1 MRTSRKV
8 PAGGALPPHPTL
20 SRYYARNEDR
30 PDYVR
35 RLFDGAAR
43 DYDRIEG
50 NMAIGWGRRYRRE
63 ALLRAGLSEG
73 MQVLDVA
80 IGTGLVARE
89 AARLTGDRRR
99 VIGLDPSAGML
110 AEARRQ
116 LGVHG
121 VLGLGEQLP
130 WRDGSFDF
138 LSMGYALRHLS
149 DLTVALREF
158 WRVLKP
164 GGAVC
169 VLELTRPQNRAGY
182 AALRFYLRRLVP
194 VFTRLRTRNPEA
206 ELLMRYFWD
215 TIEACVAPEQ
225 ILDAMDEV
233 GFLDV
238 RRALVVGLFSEYT
251 GYKAGPRPTPPGS
264 PRVAERSNFFVRRM
278 ER

>member
-8 PAGGALPPHPTL
+8 PPGSLLPPHPTL
-20 SRYYARNEDR
+20 SGYYARDEDR
-30 PDYVR
+30 PDFVR

-50 NMAIGWGRRYRRE
+50 NMAFGWGRRYRRE
-63 ALLRAGLSEG
+63 ALVRAGLSEG

-89 AARLTGDRRR
+89 AVHVAGKTSR
-99 VIGLDPSAGML
+99 VIGLDPSPGML

-116 LGVHG
+116 LGVQG
-121 VLGLGEQLP
+121 VLGLGERLP
-130 WRDGSFDF
+130 WRDSSFDF

-169 VLELTRPQNRAGY
+169 VLEVTRPRNRAGY

-194 VFTRLRTRNPEA
+194 LFTRLRTRNREA

-225 ILDAMDEV
+225 ILNAMDEV

-238 RRALVVGLFSEYT
+238 RRTLVIGLFSEYT
-251 GYKAGPRPTPPGS
+251 GYKAGPRPTPSGS
-264 PRVAERSNFFVRRM
+264 PRAPERSNFFVRRM

>member
-1 MRTSRKV
+1 MKPSREET
-8 PAGGALPPHPTL
+8 PQGALPPHPTL
-20 SRYYARNEDR
+20 SGYYGCDEDR
-30 PDYVR
+30 PEFVR
-35 RLFDGAAR
+35 RLFDSAAR

-50 NMAIGWGRRYRRE
+50 NMVLGWGRRYRRE

-73 MQVLDVA
+73 MRVLDVA

-89 AARLTGDRRR
+89 AVHVSGGTSR

-116 LGVHG
+116 LGVQG
-121 VLGLGEQLP
+121 VLGLGERLP
-130 WRDGSFDF
+130 LRDGSFDF

-149 DLTVALREF
+149 DLTVTLREF

-164 GGAVC
+164 GGVVC
-169 VLELTRPQNRAGY
+169 VLELTRPQNLLGY

-194 VFTRLRTRNPEA
+194 VFTRLRTRNREA

-215 TIEACVAPEQ
+215 TIEACVPPER
-225 ILDAMDEV
+225 ILSAMDEA
-233 GFLDV
+233 GFVDV
-238 RRALVVGLFSEYT
+238 QRALVIGLFSEYT

-264 PRVAERSNFFVRRM
+264 ARAPERSNFFVRKM